1 MKYLGIARPFLIL
14 LYNFEGYFS
23 IFRVVCQVL
32 YYWRDWL
39 VLWGL
44 VSIGIGIV
52 MPGTS
57 QCIKD

>member
-14 LYNFEGYFS
+14 LYNFKDYFS
-23 IFRVVCQVL
+23 TFRVVCQVL

-44 VSIGIGIV
+44 VSIGIV